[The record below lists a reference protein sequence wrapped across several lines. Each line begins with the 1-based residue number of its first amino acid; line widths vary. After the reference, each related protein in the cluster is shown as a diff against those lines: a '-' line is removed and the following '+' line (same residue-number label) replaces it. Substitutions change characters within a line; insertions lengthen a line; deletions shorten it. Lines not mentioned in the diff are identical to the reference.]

1 MLSKCA
7 SPECSNT
14 LHYLR
19 EGKVFKVESES
30 QMQLTAGQKKPT
42 RRVEHFWLC
51 GQCSERYTLIQD
63 KEAGVRIVEKPLLRR
78 AAAS

>member
-7 SPECSNT
+7 SPECPNT

-19 EGKVFKVESES
+19 EGKLFKVESDSEIA
-30 QMQLTAGQKKPT
+30 LVAGQKKPA
-42 RRVEHFWLC
+42 RKVEHFWLC
-51 GQCSERYTLIQD
+51 GPCSERYTLIND
-63 KEAGVRIVEKPLLRR
+63 KDSGVQIVEKPLLRR